1 MKFNDFLTEAAT
13 WDSDEATE
21 FFEKLDTMLFDK
33 RLAAY
38 LKVTDDN
45 YSTRTV
51 AMLKRI
57 QGDWKNLSD
66 EFYGAEQFQTFRRN
80 RLTAW
85 WAWVIIT
92 PQTQAHKEPQMETT
106 SSSIDFSS
114 YSDDELL
121 SFFSDFYKEINNI
134 RPRGEYWT
142 REIILAWCIEET
154 SPEAMEQHQA
164 DWAEQEA
171 MFQFY
176 EVNDGKEP
184 KESPFDSRFEEMAWN
199 AGF

>member
-1 MKFNDFLTEAAT
+1 MEN
-13 WDSDEATE
+13 S
-21 FFEKLDTMLFDK
+21 
-33 RLAAY
+33 AAY
-38 LKVTDDN
+38 FASLTDN
-45 YSTRTV
+45 
-51 AMLKRI
+51 
-57 QGDWKNLSD
+57 
-66 EFYGAEQFQTFRRN
+66 
-80 RLTAW
+80 
-85 WAWVIIT
+85 
-92 PQTQAHKEPQMETT
+92 
-106 SSSIDFSS
+106 
-114 YSDDELL
+114 ELY
-121 SFFSDFYKEINNI
+121 SFFSDFYKDCSGI

-154 SPEAMEQHQA
+154 SPEAMERHQA

>member
-1 MKFNDFLTEAAT
+1 
-13 WDSDEATE
+13 
-21 FFEKLDTMLFDK
+21 
-33 RLAAY
+33 
-38 LKVTDDN
+38 
-45 YSTRTV
+45 
-51 AMLKRI
+51 
-57 QGDWKNLSD
+57 
-66 EFYGAEQFQTFRRN
+66 
-80 RLTAW
+80 
-85 WAWVIIT
+85 
-92 PQTQAHKEPQMETT
+92 MENT

-121 SFFSDFYKEINNI
+121 SFFSDFYKDINGH

-142 REIILAWCIEET
+142 REIILAWCIDET
-154 SPEAMEQHQA
+154 SLEAMERHQA